1 MSDIIE
7 LEIKNLWSG
16 EKERLFQQLA
26 GKPNKFDE
34 VPKLG
39 KKYPKRVQLNKN
51 YKTFEKYAGNVSNLS
66 EEQKNQKLE
75 EYQKWL
81 DFNKYNKYKFNPE
94 FLSGA
99 TQYYDELDQVLGAYF
114 KDYPDEFITFQS
126 DFKHSVYNQALK
138 KHDFKGFDYKNV
150 IEDLTEEEKD
160 KIVGVINSVVHNLA
174 RPGEDVSLWH
184 INPEDKK
191 EMEAYKKLP
200 ADKKSEYKFEFHYPE
215 LEENLDKY
223 LKNEYFLDR
232 YDFKHEYY
240 KELRFF
246 KNDEQLIHFALK
258 EPKIANVLLHDFNK
272 TLNPLYKV
280 NKWIENKHALEQALK
295 DDSKQTQK
303 FESPKKKMK
312 M

>member
-51 YKTFEKYAGNVSNLS
+51 YKTFEQYAGNVSKLS

-126 DFKHSVYNQALK
+126 DFKHSVYNKTLK
-138 KHDFKGFDYKNV
+138 QHDFKDFDYKEV
-150 IEDLTEEEKD
+150 IKDLTQEQKD
-160 KIVGVINSVVHNLA
+160 EIVSKIPRLFQELAPQLGVDDILL
-174 RPGEDVSLWH
+174 DT
-184 INPEDKK
+184 IDPETGKF
-191 EMEAYKKLP
+191 
-200 ADKKSEYKFEFHYPE
+200 SELK
-215 LEENLDKY
+215 ENLYDGQKNKHALLVY
-223 LKNEYFLDR
+223 PRSGSYYIPLK
-232 YDFKHEYY
+232 
-240 KELRFF
+240 FF
-246 KNDEQLIHFALK
+246 KDDNQLIHYALK
-258 EPKIANVLLHDFNK
+258 QPVSANVLLHDFNDV
-272 TLNPLYKV
+272 LNPKYKV
-280 NKWIENKHALEQALK
+280 NEWIMTNHELELAKKDDLEQ
-295 DDSKQTQK
+295 SQK
-303 FESPKKKMK
+303 FEELKLKM
-312 M
+312 

>member
-1 MSDIIE
+1 MSDIID

-66 EEQKNQKLE
+66 EEQKKEKLE

-126 DFKHSVYNQALK
+126 DFKHSVYNKTLK
-138 KHDFKGFDYKNV
+138 QHDFKDFDYKDV

-160 KIVGVINSVVHNLA
+160 KIIGVINSLVHNLA

-200 ADKKSEYKFEFHYPE
+200 ADKKSEYKIESYYPE

-240 KELRFF
+240 KELKFF
-246 KNDEQLIHFALK
+246 KNADQLINFALK
-258 EPKIANVLLHDFNK
+258 QTVSTNVLLHDFNEI
-272 TLNPLYKV
+272 LNPKHKV
-280 NKWIENKHALEQALK
+280 NQWIVTNHELEQVQK
-295 DDSKQTQK
+295 DGLEQSQK
-303 FESPKKKMK
+303 FEKPKLKM
-312 M
+312 

>member
-66 EEQKNQKLE
+66 EEQKKEKLE

-126 DFKHSVYNQALK
+126 DFKHSVYNKTLK
-138 KHDFKGFDYKNV
+138 QHDFKDFDYKEV
-150 IEDLTEEEKD
+150 IKDLTQEQKD
-160 KIVGVINSVVHNLA
+160 EIISKIPRLFQELAPQLGVN
-174 RPGEDVSLWH
+174 DVLLDT
-184 INPEDKK
+184 IDPETGKF
-191 EMEAYKKLP
+191 
-200 ADKKSEYKFEFHYPE
+200 SELKG
-215 LEENLDKY
+215 NLDEKQKNKHALLVY
-223 LKNEYFLDR
+223 PHGGSYYIPLK
-232 YDFKHEYY
+232 
-240 KELRFF
+240 FF
-246 KNDEQLIHFALK
+246 KDDNQLIHYALK
-258 EPKIANVLLHDFNK
+258 QPVSANVLLHDFNDV
-272 TLNPLYKV
+272 LNPKYKV
-280 NKWIENKHALEQALK
+280 NEWIMTNHELELAKKDDLEQ
-295 DDSKQTQK
+295 SQK
-303 FESPKKKMK
+303 FEELKLKM
-312 M
+312 